1 MQLLRPEQKHLVPVL
16 GKRSGYDEGYSKRNA
31 CRELG
36 FDWVPGGIRQH
47 SVVPCDGHGDGDDDG
62 HGDDDTKDA
71 SRDGVAGVDHWDVDL
86 LPGCAWYIQLQ
97 YLSKLD
103 AGDHEVALC
112 QVTSTGVWNGECVV
126 ACDDARAA
134 TAVGA
139 TTTTTMTRL
148 DPSNVLYT
156 GLLRAEGII

>member
-36 FDWVPGGIRQH
+36 FDWVPGGIRSH
-47 SVVPCDGHGDGDDDG
+47 SVVHDDDD
-62 HGDDDTKDA
+62 GDDDTKDA

-126 ACDDARAA
+126 ACDDALAATSVAA

-139 TTTTTMTRL
+139 TTTTTTTMTRL